1 MPTSG
6 PTRTPSKKLVKKFN
20 YTETIKLNNATSTYS
35 FYSAYNQ
42 PDITRATGSLAQFS
56 AYELWRIKKI
66 RVSIQMATSLSGTS
80 ALNSAITSTIW
91 TAADLG
97 ANESISGE
105 TIMQYQNAKRNT
117 PSLNKWTNIVDTRV
131 NVNSKL
137 NSTGSNNFILPT
149 STWLNTSYY
158 DSSDYSG
165 YQLFIQNF
173 GLQPN
178 SVENQPSYTLQTE
191 IFVEFLQP
199 AFQNNAS
206 NFTVEAFNM
215 KMTVQPNASDPTD
228 TRTYIFKS
236 YSVSPNTTTLEREFL
251 IHLKRE
257 DGLSGTLT
265 FNGLALR
272 NAIITGTSAPY
283 FSGRPIVY
291 DGPMPPLEIPD
302 VDFEII
308 NN

>member
-6 PTRTPSKKLVKKFN
+6 ASRTPSKKLVKKFN
-20 YTETIKLNNATSTYS
+20 YTESIKLNNSTSNYSYYTTY
-35 FYSAYNQ
+35 NR
-42 PDITRATGSLAQFS
+42 PDITKANGSSAQFA

-80 ALNSAITSTIW
+80 AINAALTSTIW

-117 PSLNKWTNIVDTRV
+117 PSLNRWTNIVDTRV
-131 NVNSKL
+131 NINSKL

-149 STWLNTSYY
+149 STWLNTSYF
-158 DSSDYSG
+158 DSSTYSG

-173 GLQPN
+173 GLQSN

-191 IFVEFLQP
+191 IFVEFMQP

-206 NFTVEAFNM
+206 NFTVEAFGI
-215 KMTVQPNASDPTD
+215 KMVVQPDASDPAVK
-228 TRTYIFKS
+228 RNYIFQG
-236 YSVSPNTTTLEREFL
+236 YIVTTNATTLEREFL
-251 IHLKRE
+251 IYLKRE
-257 DGLSGTLT
+257 DGVPGIIT
-265 FNGLALR
+265 FTGLELR

-283 FSGRPIVY
+283 FGDRPIIY